1 METPPKKILPFSEAE
16 SANLSPLFT
25 EPTRRTF
32 LRKGSGG
39 VLAAMASTS
48 VASLVHGAPD
58 NRIKLGVI
66 GCGGRGT
73 GAANQAMNAGDDI
86 DIVAMCDV
94 NETVLR
100 TSRDILRKQNEK
112 QTTAMSADE
121 RLFTG
126 FEDYKRVIG
135 ECDVVILAT
144 SPGFRPLHFEEA
156 VRQGKHVFM
165 EKPVASDVDGI
176 QRVLAAAKEAQAKN
190 LKVGVGLQRRHQ
202 PAYVDLVKRIQD
214 GAIGDIRVLRA
225 LWNGGARPGRER
237 IAGETE
243 LEYQIRNW
251 YYFTWLSDDHN
262 VEQHVHNLDVVNW
275 IKGDH
280 PVAARGMGGREV
292 RDKKENGQI
301 FDHHFV
307 EYEYADGTLLYSQAR
322 QIPGCARDISEHVIG
337 TLGNADLSQR
347 DFVITGPNAYQNRLR
362 QGEDGHQLEHYPL
375 FKAIREDLPHM
386 EAEQGATATMT
397 AILGRMSNYS
407 GQEVRWDEAMA
418 DGQKLVPD
426 DIKDFNDTPPVLPD
440 ADGWYPVAVPGVTKP
455 FEIWY

>member
-1 METPPKKILPFSEAE
+1 MKLNPDAAASV
-16 SANLSPLFT
+16 SDS
-25 EPTRRTF
+25 RRSF
-32 LRKGSGG
+32 IKKGS
-39 VLAAMASTS
+39 VLAAIGSAS
-48 VASLVHGAPD
+48 VAGMVHGAPD
-58 NRIKLGVI
+58 NRIKLGMV

-86 DIVAMCDV
+86 ELVAMCDV
-94 NETVLR
+94 NEKVLR
-100 TSRDILRKQNEK
+100 DSREILRKQKQK
-112 QTTAMSADE
+112 QTTVGDDQ
-121 RLFTG
+121 LYTG
-126 FEDYKRVIG
+126 FDDYKQVIA

-144 SPGFRPLHFEEA
+144 SPGFRPQHFEEA

-176 QRVLAAAKEAQAKN
+176 KRVLAAGKEAQAKN

-202 PAYVDLVKRIQD
+202 PGYVDLVKRIQD
-214 GAIGDIRVLRA
+214 GAIGDILMLRA

-237 IAGETE
+237 LEGETE

-251 YYFTWLSDDHN
+251 YYFTWLSGDHN

-280 PVAARGMGGREV
+280 PVAARGMGGRQV
-292 RDKKENGQI
+292 RNKKENGQI

-322 QIPGCARDISEHVIG
+322 QIPGCVRDISESATG
-337 TLGNADLSQR
+337 TLGSASLSQR
-347 DFVITGPNAYQNRLR
+347 DFAITGKNAYQNRLR
-362 QGEDGHQLEHYPL
+362 KGEDGHQLEHYPL
-375 FKAIREDLPHM
+375 FKAIRENLPHM

-426 DIKDFNDTPPVLPD
+426 GLKTFADTAPVQPD
-440 ADGWYPVAVPGVTKP
+440 ADGWYPVATPGVTKP